1 MRALSARSVLAP
13 PARSNR
19 SVLKYVRIASTA
31 GGKNDK
37 QDSPKTGRK
46 KGKTSVLLPWLI
58 IIPFVGGLLC
68 WLAERLGAKTPRWI
82 ALITMGLTLAI
93 SLQLWLQGGY
103 SLTQAA
109 GMPQWQSEFSA
120 SWIPRF
126 GINFHLALDGL
137 SLLMVVLTGL
147 LGLMAVLCSWNEIEK
162 YQGFFHLNLMW
173 ILGGVIGVFLAID
186 MFLFFFFW
194 EMMLVPMYFLIA
206 LWGHKASDGKTR
218 ITAAT
223 KFFIYTQSSG
233 LVMLIA
239 ILALVFVHYN
249 ATGVWTF
256 NYEQLLK
263 TPMSHTVEYLLM
275 LGFFIAFAV
284 KMPVVPLHGW
294 LPDAH
299 SQAPTAGSVDLA
311 GILLKTAAYGLLRF
325 SLPLFPNASAE
336 FAPIAMWLGII
347 GIFYGAWMAFSQTD
361 IKRLIAYT
369 SISHMGFVLIAI
381 YTGSQ
386 LAFQGAVVQMIAHG
400 LSAAALFI
408 LCGQLYE
415 RLHTRDMRQMGGLWS
430 RIKWIPGLSLFFAV
444 ANLGMPGTGNFAG
457 EFMILTGSFQ
467 VVPVIIVIATFGL
480 VFASV
485 YSLIM
490 MQRAYYGEAKSKDPL
505 PGMSPREFTM
515 IMVLVVLLVLL
526 GVYPQPILDTSHAAM
541 SNIQQWFTASISTTR
556 P

>member
-1 MRALSARSVLAP
+1 M
-13 PARSNR
+13 
-19 SVLKYVRIASTA
+19 
-31 GGKNDK
+31 
-37 QDSPKTGRK
+37 
-46 KGKTSVLLPWLI
+46 LLPWLI
-58 IIPFVGGLLC
+58 LIPFVGGLLC
-68 WLAERLGAKTPRWI
+68 WQLERLGPKLPRWI
-82 ALITMGLTLAI
+82 ALIAMGLTLVL

-109 GMPQWQSEFSA
+109 GIPQWQSQFSVP
-120 SWIPRF
+120 WIPRF
-126 GINFHLALDGL
+126 GIEFHLALDGL
-137 SLLMVVLTGL
+137 SLLMVMLTGL
-147 LGLMAVLCSWNEIEK
+147 LGLMAILCSWNEIEK
-162 YQGFFHLNLMW
+162 WQGFFHLNLLW
-173 ILGGVIGVFLAID
+173 ILGGVIGVFLAMD

-194 EMMLVPMYFLIA
+194 EMMLVPMYLLIA

-218 ITAAT
+218 ISAAT
-223 KFFIYTQSSG
+223 KFFIYTQVSG

-239 ILALVFVHYN
+239 ILALVFIRYN
-249 ATGVWTF
+249 ATGIWTF
-256 NYEQLLK
+256 NYELLLK
-263 TPMSHTVEYLLM
+263 TPMSHGVEYLLM

-284 KMPVVPLHGW
+284 KMPVIPLHGW

-325 SLPLFPNASAE
+325 ALPLFPNASAE
-336 FAPIAMWLGII
+336 FAPITMWLGII
-347 GIFYGAWMAFSQTD
+347 GIFYGAWMAFSQYD

-400 LSAAALFI
+400 LSASALFI

-415 RLHTRDMRQMGGLWS
+415 RLHTRDMRQMGGQWA
-430 RIKWIPGLSLFFAV
+430 RIKWLPGLSLFFAV
-444 ANLGMPGTGNFAG
+444 ANLGMPGTGNFVG

-467 VVPVIIVIATFGL
+467 TVPVIIVIATFGL

-485 YSLIM
+485 YSLTM
-490 MQRAYYGEAKSKDPL
+490 MQRAYYGTPKSDTPL
-505 PGMSPREFTM
+505 RGMSAREFLM

-541 SNIQQWFTASISTTR
+541 SNIQPWFTASILTTR